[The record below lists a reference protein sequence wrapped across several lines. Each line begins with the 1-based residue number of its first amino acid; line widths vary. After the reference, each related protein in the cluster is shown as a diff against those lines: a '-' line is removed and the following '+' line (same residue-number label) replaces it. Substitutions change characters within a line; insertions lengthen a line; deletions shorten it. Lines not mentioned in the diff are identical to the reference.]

1 MIDECEPI
9 SWSDCVFIELELDVV
24 VMIPGASTRHAVPG
38 ADPRIY
44 EEVSDMSQLQP
55 TIEEYL
61 NDYNAE
67 SKQPMP
73 LVTVWTSTRE
83 SRRGPSERQLEPNVS
98 LIPSTER
105 EQKLAHY
112 DRERPRVE
120 AQLELCSTQARHVH
134 GRDLARRA
142 HHARAAPAQGQ
153 HAAPGRRRER
163 PPVAQSIEHVHGRV
177 QDLQY

>member
-1 MIDECEPI
+1 
-9 SWSDCVFIELELDVV
+9 
-24 VMIPGASTRHAVPG
+24 MIPGASTRLTQVPG

-83 SRRGPSERQLEPNVS
+83 SGYLAISAPRSSERL
-98 LIPSTER
+98 
-105 EQKLAHY
+105 
-112 DRERPRVE
+112 
-120 AQLELCSTQARHVH
+120 
-134 GRDLARRA
+134 
-142 HHARAAPAQGQ
+142 
-153 HAAPGRRRER
+153 
-163 PPVAQSIEHVHGRV
+163 
-177 QDLQY
+177 